1 MALLRRILT
10 NLQQHPEDDKY
21 CKIRAAKV
29 EVLLACSTCSA
40 VLLAA
45 GFRPLL
51 LEGGSDLALYFDRQE
66 KKNKA
71 AVAALL
77 HVLDGA

>member
-1 MALLRRILT
+1 VALLRRILA
-10 NLQQHPEDDKY
+10 NLQQHPEEEKY
-21 CKIRAAKV
+21 GKIRATKV
-29 EVLLACSTCSA
+29 EELLACGTCSA
-40 VLLAA
+40 ALLAA

-51 LEGGSDLALYFDRQE
+51 LEGGSDLALYLDRQE
-66 KKNKA
+66 QRNKA